1 MIPSPCINICRM
13 DADNGL
19 CIGCYRSL
27 EEITLWSRSD
37 DTQRQ
42 AILAAV
48 AERRAALT
56 TDEQK

>member
-1 MIPSPCINICRM
+1 MTPSPCINICRM

-37 DTQRQ
+37 DVQRQ

>member
-27 EEITLWSRSD
+27 EEITLWARSD
-37 DTQRQ
+37 DAQRQ

-56 TDEQK
+56 PDEQK

>member
-1 MIPSPCINICRM
+1 MTPSPCINICRM

-37 DTQRQ
+37 DAQRQ

>member
-37 DTQRQ
+37 DAQRQ

>member
-1 MIPSPCINICRM
+1 MTPSPCINICRM

-27 EEITLWSRSD
+27 EEITLWARSD
-37 DTQRQ
+37 DAQRQ
-42 AILAAV
+42 AILSAV

-56 TDEQK
+56 PDKQK